1 MRGRET
7 TMQRRTLLLVATLA
21 VMLLGASACAGGTT
35 YMSVGVSAGYWGP
48 MGPTVGI
55 GWTGRPY

>member
-1 MRGRET
+1 
-7 TMQRRTLLLVATLA
+7 MQRRTLLLVATLA